1 MNRPPPRS
9 PLFPSPTFFRS
20 RGSQIAP
27 ERLLDD
33 YARPTSFAGLIQAG
47 SLEMFEDRFELI
59 RRDRE
64 IKEPVA
70 ARPAFLVDLIKPLDR
85 KSTRLNSSHSQISY
99 AVFC

>member
-1 MNRPPPRS
+1 MIDPVSLVFAERS
-9 PLFPSPTFFRS
+9 ADHAIELS

-33 YARPTSFAGLIQAG
+33 YARPTSFARLVQPG

-59 RRDRE
+59 RRDCE

-70 ARPAFLVDLIKPLDR
+70 ARPPFLVDLVESCCQTFEAGLITEVALMVED
-85 KSTRLNSSHSQISY
+85 
-99 AVFC
+99 